1 MTRQPPN
8 PVQKLVRGVIR
19 DLINQTNTQ
28 EADKPL
34 KPKTKK
40 PAVSKSQ
47 SKPKPDKEKR
57 SAESSSASLSRHIP
71 ASVRVAVLHRDGY
84 KCVFC
89 GRNAKQVQ
97 LEVDHKVPFS
107 KGGSNDL
114 SNLQT
119 LCFDC
124 NRGKGARR
132 LI

>member
-1 MTRQPPN
+1 MSSKKPPN
-8 PVQKLVRGVIR
+8 PLQKLVRGAIR
-19 DLINQTNTQ
+19 DLINQANSQ
-28 EADKPL
+28 KADKPP

-40 PAVSKSQ
+40 PAATRSQ
-47 SKPKPDKEKR
+47 PKPPQDKEKR
-57 SAESSSASLSRHIP
+57 SRHIA
-71 ASVRVAVLHRDGY
+71 ASVRVSVLHRDGY

-89 GRNAKQVQ
+89 GRSAKQVQ
-97 LEVDHKVPFS
+97 LEVDHIVPFS

-132 LI
+132 LK